1 MVGINFQIW
10 VFISLTVKQK
20 SNVCVAANFCERII
34 ADFRIGIHA
43 HNERAAN
50 NWAKTTAFI
59 WIREIGDVIPLGLK
73 A

>member
-1 MVGINFQIW
+1 M
-10 VFISLTVKQK
+10 
-20 SNVCVAANFCERII
+20 CVAANFCERII

-50 NWAKTTAFI
+50 SWAKTAAFI
-59 WIREIGDVIPLGLK
+59 WIREIGYVIPLGLK